1 VFFGCVTIGNK
12 IYVICGKVGDNPN
25 WDINL
30 AVYEGEIIQSLKTI
44 YQ

>member
-25 WDINL
+25 WDINP
-30 AVYEGEIIQSLKTI
+30 AVYEGEIIQSLKTF
-44 YQ
+44 YE